1 MTGEDRRR
9 QDGERWRTEEEEKR
23 GRETGGGEGKK
34 REWEERGE
42 EEKKERINYEQPK
55 LYLTFIFKVTWS
67 TKQRYEQRSMIH
79 RKLRE

>member
-1 MTGEDRRR
+1 MENG
-9 QDGERWRTEEEEKR
+9 G
-23 GRETGGGEGKK
+23 GGGERKRRQEEERGGEGEK

-42 EEKKERINYEQPK
+42 EEKKERINSEQPK

-79 RKLRE
+79 QKLRE